1 MKRLSLL
8 LALSVLPLTTACSFM
23 TTEKVEKDET
33 VASNS
38 FYALEA
44 ETLDGEAQPLSLY
57 DGKVTL
63 VVNTASQCGYT
74 PQYAKLQELQEAYA
88 EQGFTVLAFPS
99 GDFGGQEFDTPG
111 EIREFCDS
119 NYSVT
124 FPMFAKSTVKE
135 GDGQS
140 PVYGF
145 LGKASGSLPGWNFG
159 KYLVDR
165 EGKVVAFYAS
175 PVDPMGSELT
185 GAIETA
191 LAAEQG

>member
-1 MKRLSLL
+1 MKRFSLL
-8 LALSVLPLTTACSFM
+8 LALSVLPLTAACSFM
-23 TTEKVEKDET
+23 TTEKVEQDET

-38 FYALEA
+38 FYGLEA

-57 DGKVTL
+57 DGQVTL

-74 PQYAKLQELQEAYA
+74 PQYAKLQELQETYA

-99 GDFGGQEFDTPG
+99 GDFGGQEFATAG

-124 FPMFAKSTVKE
+124 FPMFAKSVVKE
-135 GDGQS
+135 GDEQS
-140 PVYGF
+140 PIYGY

-175 PVDPMGSELT
+175 PVDPMSEELT
-185 GAIETA
+185 GAIESALTA
-191 LAAEQG
+191 EEG